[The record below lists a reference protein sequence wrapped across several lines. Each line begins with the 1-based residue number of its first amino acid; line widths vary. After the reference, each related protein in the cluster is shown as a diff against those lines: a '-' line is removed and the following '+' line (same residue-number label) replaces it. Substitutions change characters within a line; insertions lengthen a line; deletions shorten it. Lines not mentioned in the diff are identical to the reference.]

1 MKKFL
6 YGLLVLSLMFSIS
19 CGVTKKES
27 GAASDANNM
36 NVVTKGDLSVG
47 SSANTPQKQEDN
59 QKIIYNAD
67 LMTVA
72 ENLNSFSKD
81 VNSKVNEYKGYIERE
96 EIMEQNSIIS
106 VRIPTNR
113 FNEFIA
119 YVESISKLKNKRI
132 SSQNITDSYVDNDS
146 RLKNLKAQEN
156 QILEIYKKANTVEDI
171 LKVQNELYRIRGEIE
186 SLEGR
191 KKLWDNQLEYAAITI
206 SVEKLQSISTK
217 SVGIISINEFFKSIK
232 SGFVNSSLWIVLS
245 MQKLIIFLVS
255 NVLYIVIISLAAYFA
270 YKNRNKI
277 FKK

>member
-106 VRIPTNR
+106 VKIPTNR